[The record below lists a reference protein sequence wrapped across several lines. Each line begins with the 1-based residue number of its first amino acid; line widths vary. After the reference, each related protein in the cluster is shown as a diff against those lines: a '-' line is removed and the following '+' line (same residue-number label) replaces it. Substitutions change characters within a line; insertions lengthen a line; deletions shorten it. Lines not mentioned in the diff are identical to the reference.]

1 MKIRIYK
8 EYKSIKAPQEFELP
22 DFVVLTGKNGS
33 GKSHLME
40 AMSNSDYVAVYDKEK
55 RLPNIKYIG
64 FNGLNPRV
72 DSECR
77 YQNLASKKKQER
89 DSLCKQINE
98 FRESTKKFNI
108 SLIDFINIDHNRK
121 KILGFWSNKVN
132 GNLEQ
137 ITEEFFYDN
146 YEISSTEMFS
156 SQFASIFKLYHTR
169 LVENKFNIFL
179 NKTENENNKVLSDEE
194 FEKLYG
200 PKPWELINNMLTR
213 AHLTYQVNHPEGN
226 NKELDFHLYLKD
238 VNTGTEIQVN
248 DLSTGEKVLMSLAL
262 SIYNSKEET
271 AKPDILLLDEPD
283 APLHPEFSKVLLSAV
298 IESIVKEAGVKV
310 IISTHS
316 PTTVAI
322 APEES
327 LFQMNKATS
336 SPEKINKQQAVT
348 ILVQDLDNVRLS
360 FEKRRQVFVE
370 SKYDAQY
377 YNRLYSLIK
386 QSLPT
391 CPQFL
396 PPRSGDGSNC
406 DEVSD
411 IVNAL
416 RGYGNDLVYGIKD
429 YDNKN
434 HSSQFVFVLG
444 EDKRYAIDNYIFD
457 PIYVGLLLIRENV
470 IKTEDAG
477 LPPLTYVSLAQ
488 LTNAQIQTIIDYVSQ
503 KLGLLSINVHD
514 YTTQGG
520 KTYKIPREYCTI
532 QGHELEHKILDTWPQ
547 LKAIAKGG
555 GDSKLKN
562 HVLDTV
568 YKDYPEFIST
578 DFIDLFNKIV

>member
-1 MKIRIYK
+1 MKITIHK
-8 EYKSIKAPQEFELP
+8 EYKSIRAPQEFELP

-40 AMSNSDYVAVYDKEK
+40 VMSKPELAIISENGEC
-55 RLPNIKYIG
+55 LPKVKYIA
-64 FNGLNPRV
+64 FNGLNPQV
-72 DSECR
+72 NSDGD
-77 YQNLASKKKQER
+77 YLDLTNKKKEAWNQLKNQLNELHTKYANNTQKYL
-89 DSLCKQINE
+89 DSPINKNSRQKVLGYWLKQA
-98 FRESTKKFNI
+98 K
-108 SLIDFINIDHNRK
+108 
-121 KILGFWSNKVN
+121 GKVED
-132 GNLEQ
+132 L
-137 ITEEFFYDN
+137 TEEFVNDN
-146 YEISSTEMFS
+146 YVVSSDDFFS
-156 SQFASIFKLYHTR
+156 SQFASIFKLYHIR
-169 LVENKFNIFL
+169 YDENQYFQYRNIK
-179 NKTENENNKVLSDEE
+179 NGEHNKVLSEDE
-194 FEKLYG
+194 FKSFYG
-200 PKPWELINNMLTR
+200 PKPWELINNMLEFAQLPYR
-213 AHLTYQVNHPEGN
+213 VNYPTGHRETS
-226 NKELDFHLYLKD
+226 FHLCLTD
-238 VNTGTEIQVN
+238 INTGIEIQVN

-262 SIYNSKEET
+262 SIYNSNEEN
-271 AKPDILLLDEPD
+271 ARPDVLLLDEPD
-283 APLHPEFSKVLLSAV
+283 APLHPEFSKVFLSAV

-310 IISTHS
+310 IVSTHS

-327 LFQMNKATS
+327 LFQMNKNTS
-336 SPEKINKQQAVT
+336 CPEKISKQQAVN
-348 ILVQDLDNVRLS
+348 ILVQDLDNIRLS

-406 DEVSD
+406 NEVSE

-470 IKTEDAG
+470 IKTEDVG
-477 LPPLTYVSLAQ
+477 LPSLTYVSLSQ
-488 LTNAQIQTIIDYVSQ
+488 LTDTQIQTIINYVTKKLELFSMNVCDYA
-503 KLGLLSINVHD
+503 
-514 YTTQGG
+514 TQGG
-520 KTYKIPREYCTI
+520 KSYKITKDYCTI
-532 QGHELEHKILDTWPQ
+532 QGHELENNILDTWPQ
-547 LKAIAKGG
+547 LRAIAKGG
-555 GDSKLKN
+555 GDNKLKN

-568 YKDYPEFIST
+568 YKDYPEFISL
-578 DFIDLFNKIV
+578 DFIELFSKIV

>member
-1 MKIRIYK
+1 MK
-8 EYKSIKAPQEFELP
+8 EQHSI
-22 DFVVLTGKNGS
+22 
-33 GKSHLME
+33 SHYL
-40 AMSNSDYVAVYDKEK
+40 
-55 RLPNIKYIG
+55 
-64 FNGLNPRV
+64 
-72 DSECR
+72 
-77 YQNLASKKKQER
+77 
-89 DSLCKQINE
+89 
-98 FRESTKKFNI
+98 
-108 SLIDFINIDHNRK
+108 
-121 KILGFWSNKVN
+121 KI
-132 GNLEQ
+132 
-137 ITEEFFYDN
+137 IFYRNDN
-146 YEISSTEMFS
+146 YEFSSTEIFS

-169 LVENKFNIFL
+169 LVDNKINKFL
-179 NKTENENNKVLSDEE
+179 NETENEKNKVLSDED
-194 FEKLYG
+194 FEKIYG
-200 PKPWELINNMLTR
+200 PKPWELINTMLSR
-213 AHLTYQVNHPEGN
+213 AHLTYQVNHPDGN
-226 NKELDFHLYLKD
+226 NKELDFHLFLKD

-298 IESIVKEAGVKV
+298 LESIVKEAGVKV

-336 SPEKINKQQAVT
+336 LPEKISKQQAIN
-348 ILVQDLDNVRLS
+348 ILVQDLDSIRLS
-360 FEKRRQVFVE
+360 FENRRQVFVE

-377 YNRLYSLIK
+377 YNRLYSLIRL
-386 QSLPT
+386 SLPT

-406 DEVSD
+406 DEVSE

-434 HSSQFVFVLG
+434 HSSQYVFVLG
-444 EDKRYAIDNYIFD
+444 EDKRYAIDNYIFV
-457 PIYVGLLLIRENV
+457 PIYVGLLLIRENI
-470 IKTEDAG
+470 IKAEDAG

-488 LTNAQIQTIIDYVSQ
+488 LTDTQIQTIIDYVTQ
-503 KLGLLSINVHD
+503 KLELFSMNVCD
-514 YTTQGG
+514 YATQGG
-520 KTYKIPREYCTI
+520 KTYKISREYCTI

-547 LKAIAKGG
+547 LRAIAKGG
-555 GDSKLKN
+555 GDNKLKN
-562 HVLDTV
+562 YVLDTV
-568 YKDYPEFIST
+568 CKDYPEFISS
-578 DFIDLFNKIV
+578 DFIELFTRIV